1 MKMIIMTYLTKRGIL
16 YMIKYKYYTT
26 VFRDK
31 KMGYEIKIDTYDVEN
46 IFNIEVGEGLY
57 FLIRKQRGDIYD
69 SKGTEVLL

>member
-1 MKMIIMTYLTKRGIL
+1 
-16 YMIKYKYYTT
+16 MIKYKYYTT